1 MFLFFPGA
9 SLKFALQLIQV
20 TRVQESMA
28 LIQEKNLSQVAPE
41 ILFELTLALNVCNL
55 AQTMNEEFVKKEV
68 DPEDREDIADDY
80 VVQNLRFQNWITIRD
95 GAERMERCQ
104 KILNIA
110 EKLGENWAKKDEPGG
125 PGPRFYCVKDVLRR
139 LGNEKNL
146 VLQNELLNFVNLY
159 HKHFQ
164 HFFKVLLEPFQAAP
178 IIEEPK
184 KVEPLP
190 LSETQKKT
198 TPLPVFEVP
207 SKIEPSPELP
217 PPITNDVP
225 HF

>member
-1 MFLFFPGA
+1 MFRFFPGA

-55 AQTMNEEFVKKEV
+55 SQTMNEEFIKKEV
-68 DPEDREDIADDY
+68 DSEDREDIVDDY
-80 VVQNLRFQNWITIRD
+80 VVQNLRFQNWIAIRD

-104 KILNIA
+104 KILVIA
-110 EKLGENWAKKDEPGG
+110 EKLGENWSKKDEPGG
-125 PGPRFYCVKDVLRR
+125 PGPRFYCVKDLLRR

-164 HFFKVLLEPFQAAP
+164 HFFKVLLEPFQAPPALDAP
-178 IIEEPK
+178 ESKDNSPSLPK
-184 KVEPLP
+184 ASDNPLI
-190 LSETQKKT
+190 
-198 TPLPVFEVP
+198 F
-207 SKIEPSPELP
+207 
-217 PPITNDVP
+217 
-225 HF
+225 